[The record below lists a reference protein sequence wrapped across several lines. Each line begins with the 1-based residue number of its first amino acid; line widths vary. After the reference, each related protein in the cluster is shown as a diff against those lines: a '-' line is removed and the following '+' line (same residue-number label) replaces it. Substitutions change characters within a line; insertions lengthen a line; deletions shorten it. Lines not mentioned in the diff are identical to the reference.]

1 MSKRENKFRFF
12 RELPTPKMIYPGCDF
27 LINHLGVPYVIS
39 RFPNNRIEVNIAE
52 IIPLQFTGFHDKK
65 GKEIYEGDI
74 VFETGSGNYNI
85 EWINE
90 GACFGKKSNTG
101 FRTLQPFA
109 TYKVIGNIYENPELL

>member
-27 LINHLGVPYVIS
+27 LINHLGVPCVIS

-74 VFETGSGNYNI
+74 VKWEVVDINI
-85 EWINE
+85 
-90 GACFGKKSNTG
+90 
-101 FRTLQPFA
+101 QPFVFSEGSFHPRGYA
-109 TYKVIGNIYENPELL
+109 HSCGNEYEVIGNIYENSDLI